1 MTSLPT
7 LSLFGFG
14 FEGTR
19 LPDHLRG
26 LLNAG
31 LGGVIL
37 FARNLRSLEQICDLT
52 SELHAAACGPL
63 LVGVDQEGG
72 RVSRLPAPFLI
83 APAAADLGSVDDPAL
98 TKALARA
105 VGRELSASGFAW
117 NLAPVLDVRTNPANT
132 VIGDRA
138 FGQDPDRVAR
148 HGVAAIQGLIESGVL
163 ATAKHFPGHG
173 DTVADSHLTLPES
186 LQSSSRWRAVEFIPF
201 QHAIRAG
208 VPLVLVAHLS
218 CPALDPASPTS
229 LSHPV
234 ITGILREELGFDG
247 VVVSDD
253 LEMSAIAD
261 RFDLGEAAVRFL
273 EAGGDLALICHNAER
288 QRAAVEAVEEAVRS
302 GRLSEVRLAVSLERI
317 ALLRE
322 WVAAHRTPVNVQSAQ
337 AIVGSADHRQL
348 LQAFSRAA
356 GHLPLL

>member
-1 MTSLPT
+1 MTSLPI

-19 LPDHLRG
+19 LPDHLRPM
-26 LLNAG
+26 LDAG

-37 FARNLRSLEQICDLT
+37 FRRNLRDLEQICRLT
-52 SELHAAACGPL
+52 SDLHMAASRPL

-72 RVSRLPAPFLI
+72 RVTRLPAPFLP
-83 APAAADLGSVDDPAL
+83 APAAAALGTADDPAL
-98 TKALARA
+98 TRALARA
-105 VGRELSASGFAW
+105 VGRELLAAGFTW
-117 NLAPVLDVRTNPANT
+117 NLAPVLDLRTNPANL

-138 FGQDPDRVAR
+138 FSQDPDQVAR

-186 LQSSSRWRAVEFIPF
+186 LQSSSRWRAVEFLPF
-201 QHAIRAG
+201 RHAIRGG

-229 LSHPV
+229 LSRPV
-234 ITGILREELGFDG
+234 VTGILREELGFEG

-261 RFDLGEAAVRFL
+261 RFDLGEAAVRFF
-273 EAGGDLALICHNAER
+273 EAGGDLALICHKTER
-288 QRAAVEAVEEAVRS
+288 QLAAVEAVENAVRG
-302 GRLSEVRLAVSLERI
+302 GRLSEARLTASLERI

-322 WVAAHRTPVNVQSAQ
+322 WVGTHRTPVDVQTAR
-337 AIVGSADHRQL
+337 AIVGSAEHRQL
-348 LQAFSRAA
+348 LQAFSNAI
-356 GHLPLL
+356 GHPPLV

>member
-1 MTSLPT
+1 MTSLP
-7 LSLFGFG
+7 LPSLFCFG
-14 FEGTR
+14 FEGTTPPDR
-19 LPDHLRG
+19 LRP
-26 LLNAG
+26 LLEAG

-37 FARNLRSLEQICDLT
+37 FRRNLHNLEQICRLT
-52 SELHAAACGPL
+52 AGLHAAASAPL
-63 LVGVDQEGG
+63 LLGVDQEGG
-72 RVSRLPAPFLI
+72 RVTRLPPPFLS
-83 APAAADLGSVDDPAL
+83 PPSAATLGLADDPAL

-105 VGRELSASGFAW
+105 VGRELCATGFTW
-117 NLAPVLDVRTNPANT
+117 NLAPVLDVRTNLANP

-138 FGQDPDRVAR
+138 FSQDPDQVAR
-148 HGVAAIQGLIESGVL
+148 HGVAAIQGLTESGVL

-186 LQSSSRWRAVEFIPF
+186 LQSSSRWRAVEFVPF
-201 QHAIRAG
+201 RRAIQAG

-273 EAGGDLALICHNAER
+273 EAGGDLALICHNTER
-288 QRAAVEAVEEAVRS
+288 QRAAVEAVEKAVQS
-302 GRLSEVRLAVSLERI
+302 GRLSEARLAASLERI

-322 WVAAHRTPVNVQSAQ
+322 WVGTRRTPVDVQTAR
-337 AIVGSADHRQL
+337 AIVGSGDHQQL
-348 LQAFSRAA
+348 LQAFPKAV
-356 GHLPLL
+356 GHSPLL

>member
-1 MTSLPT
+1 MTSLPI
-7 LSLFGFG
+7 LSLFCFG

-19 LPDHLRG
+19 LPDHLRS
-26 LLNAG
+26 LLDAG

-37 FARNLRSLEQICDLT
+37 FARNLRTLEQICRLT
-52 SELHAAACGPL
+52 AEVNTAASAPL

-72 RVSRLPAPFLI
+72 RVTRLPAPFLT
-83 APAAADLGSVDDPAL
+83 APAAAALGTADDPAL
-98 TKALARA
+98 TKSLARA
-105 VGRELSASGFAW
+105 VGRELLAAGFTW
-117 NLAPVLDVRTNPANT
+117 NLAPVLDVRTNPANP

-138 FGQDPDRVAR
+138 FSQDPDRVAR
-148 HGVAAIQGLIESGVL
+148 HGVAAIQGLTESGVL

-186 LQSSSRWRAVEFIPF
+186 LQSSSRWRAVEFVPF
-201 QHAIRAG
+201 RRAIQAG

-234 ITGILREELGFDG
+234 ITSILREELGFDG

-273 EAGGDLALICHNAER
+273 EAGGDLALICHNTER
-288 QRAAVEAVEEAVRS
+288 QRAAVEAVEKAVQS
-302 GRLSEVRLAVSLERI
+302 GRLSEARLAASLERI

-322 WVAAHRTPVNVQSAQ
+322 WVGTHRTPVNVQTAR
-337 AIVGSADHRQL
+337 AFVGSADHQQL
-348 LQAFSRAA
+348 LQAFSKAV
-356 GHLPLL
+356 GHSPLP